1 MSEQK
6 AQRSPEPPKANGD
19 GEDTVRL
26 PPIMQKLR
34 ARLVAQS
41 RASAVSTSSDIK
53 DPQQQQQQQ
62 PPPQHVPAPPAGG
75 EKRDEKSVLSKL
87 VKGRGAYF
95 MAAGTNQQQPQ
106 PQQQPQ
112 QQQQQQP
119 LQQQGQAAGKG
130 LSLQLPNADRVER
143 GKGAVAGGGVGAG
156 AELESQTDTSTS
168 RVRSQYGAESV
179 DTASTVTVEDGA
191 HLAAGTSNLNT
202 LAAAAKAKDAQGQA
216 AGRAT
221 TTTTGAAAADATA
234 PLTSKVPAD
243 DGGAAAT
250 SKKKKRRGRVTS
262 ALLLSKAKSSEGA
275 IPLPL
280 ISTEQDRRPFF
291 YYNGKRGDAVIDPT
305 ISTWSKHSHSAGSTP
320 RERAI
325 RSLSVAN
332 TFKEKPWL
340 GQVQIALRIASNPTK
355 RSVRRLR
362 SAGKKR
368 TFAIP

>member
-6 AQRSPEPPKANGD
+6 VQRSPEPPKANGD

-26 PPIMQKLR
+26 PPIMHKLR

-41 RASAVSTSSDIK
+41 RASAVSTSSDVK

-62 PPPQHVPAPPAGG
+62 PPPPPPQPQHVPAPPAGG
-75 EKRDEKSVLSKL
+75 EKRDEKSILSKL

-95 MAAGTNQQQPQ
+95 MAAGANQQ
-106 PQQQPQ
+106 QQQPQ

-119 LQQQGQAAGKG
+119 LQQQSQAASKG
-130 LSLQLPNADRVER
+130 LSLQLPNA
-143 GKGAVAGGGVGAG
+143 AG

-191 HLAAGTSNLNT
+191 HLAAGTSNLNP
-202 LAAAAKAKDAQGQA
+202 LAAAAAAKDAQGQA
-216 AGRAT
+216 AGR
-221 TTTTGAAAADATA
+221 TTTTGAAAAADATA

-250 SKKKKRRGRVTS
+250 NKKKKRRGRVTS

-291 YYNGKRGDAVIDPT
+291 YYNGKRGEAVIDPT

-340 GQVQIALRIASNPTK
+340 GQVRIALRIASNPTK

>member
-6 AQRSPEPPKANGD
+6 VQRSPEPPKANGD

-26 PPIMQKLR
+26 PPIMHKLR

-53 DPQQQQQQQ
+53 DPQQQQQQPPPQ
-62 PPPQHVPAPPAGG
+62 PPQHVPAPPAGG
-75 EKRDEKSVLSKL
+75 EKRDEKSILSKL

-95 MAAGTNQQQPQ
+95 MAAGANQQQ

-119 LQQQGQAAGKG
+119 LQQQGQAASKG
-130 LSLQLPNADRVER
+130 LSLQLPNADRLER
-143 GKGAVAGGGVGAG
+143 GKGAGAWTGAG

-191 HLAAGTSNLNT
+191 HLAAGTSNLNP

-216 AGRAT
+216 AGRT
-221 TTTTGAAAADATA
+221 TTTTGAAAAAADATA